1 MKLQDELQISLAHC
15 NYNDVA
21 QHMGYSKSGRGK
33 AAQRIT
39 HVLADPYMGLNSGS
53 FDFKFSNDEFLTALC
68 EVLGIDVSD
77 HKQELDA
84 IHDEYTDRRERYK
97 AHVFIDTNFKRQSQ
111 TLISL
116 ACLHGQRFI
125 QLPYEIRFKDLF
137 LQVEYVQSIVKQ
149 HYIEND
155 GAIGVWGLINR
166 YIFNY
171 ADGCSV
177 SLSPDGVILEDEPVV
192 NISRASVGVG
202 NADIT
207 KLLVGK
213 NDS

>member
-39 HVLADPYMGLNSGS
+39 HVLADPNMGLNSGA
-53 FDFKFSNDEFLTALC
+53 FDFKYSNDQFLTALC
-68 EVLGIDVSD
+68 NVLGIDVID
-77 HKQELDA
+77 HKQQLDA

-125 QLPYEIRFKDLF
+125 QLPYEIRIKPLF
-137 LQVEYVQSIVKQ
+137 EQVDYVQSLVKK
-149 HYIEND
+149 HYKDNDGEIGIWGDIQKYVFFYAPDSKLALTPD
-155 GAIGVWGLINR
+155 GAIL
-166 YIFNY
+166 
-171 ADGCSV
+171 
-177 SLSPDGVILEDEPVV
+177 DEPEVV
-192 NISRASVGVG
+192 NISRATVSVG
-202 NADIT
+202 NADVT
-207 KLLVGK
+207 KHLVGK
-213 NDS
+213 NGS